1 MDEKL
6 LAVLIGIV
14 AGAVGYFYLIATFWM
29 KPILQYRE
37 LPTPARDPL
46 ARRDRDLA
54 GDAKLG
60 IRGLRGLAAIGA
72 SAQKL

>member
-14 AGAVGYFYLIATFWM
+14 AGAVGYLIATFWM

-37 LPTPARDPL
+37 LPVPARDPL

-60 IRGLRGLAAIGA
+60 IRGLRGLAAVGA

>member
-14 AGAVGYFYLIATFWM
+14 AGAVGYLIATFWM

-37 LPTPARDPL
+37 LPAPARDPL
-46 ARRDRDLA
+46 ARRDRGLA

-60 IRGLRGLAAIGA
+60 V
-72 SAQKL
+72 